1 MELGLTSTRAA
12 SVSDGET
19 TSRTFGTEISV
30 DINPNFGS
38 AYANVEIEVSVGASL
53 GEGKSEEPV
62 LREQNRKLLGQP
74 AKPRKRRNASADI
87 AKDFFLS
94 KLGEEKKADPQK
106 AKAKIGLLKYS
117 YEHETNTEIEGPDV
131 SVSATTDNSWDME
144 MVLDRN
150 LQSSTDPGLRVVLG
164 M

>member
-19 TSRTFGTEISV
+19 TSRTFGTELSV

-38 AYANVEIEVSVGASL
+38 AYANVEIEVNVGASL

-94 KLGEEKKADPQK
+94 KLGEEKRKQIHKKRKLQLAFLSTVTNMNRTLKSKDPMS
-106 AKAKIGLLKYS
+106 LF
-117 YEHETNTEIEGPDV
+117 
-131 SVSATTDNSWDME
+131 
-144 MVLDRN
+144 
-150 LQSSTDPGLRVVLG
+150 LQPLIIRGTWKWY
-164 M
+164 